1 MRVYYISDIANETI
15 VEWDDQL
22 MVYRSR
28 FVPTTS
34 VVSITW
40 M

>member
-1 MRVYYISDIANETI
+1 MRVYYISDIANKTI

-22 MVYRSR
+22 IVYRSR
-28 FVPTTS
+28 FLRTTS
-34 VVSITW
+34 VVSIAW